1 MFEPSCAA
9 KGQTERPRFRG
20 TGDAK
25 RRWRQR
31 CNDCEERRSNQGSC
45 PRQVHSAFRHAAWAR
60 GFDLALLLVLG
71 VAATARANPGRVSR
85 T

>member
-9 KGQTERPRFRG
+9 KVRTERIAFRG

-31 CNDCEERRSNQGSC
+31 CDDCEERRSNQGAC
-45 PRQVHSAFRHAAWAR
+45 PRQVRSAQVQAAWAI
-60 GFDLALLLVLG
+60 GFDFALILVLG
-71 VAATARANPGRVSR
+71 VAATARANPGSVRR